1 MNNYGQKLVEQSQ
14 TIIELLEIIT
24 QQNQEIQSLQ
34 ENQTPLH
41 ERKLRTKQE
50 VMDLLKMSES
60 TYKRNIK
67 VGLLIPM
74 KINGF
79 DLYFEED
86 LLKAMEESRRKGR
99 F

>member
-1 MNNYGQKLVEQSQ
+1 MRYKEGIMKDRMNEILY
-14 TIIELLEIIT
+14 LLRDIHRYT
-24 QQNQEIQSLQ
+24 QIFASKQDPVSL
-34 ENQTPLH
+34 EDK
-41 ERKLRTKQE
+41 KLRTKQE

-67 VGLLIPM
+67 AGLLTPM

-86 LLKAMEESRRKGR
+86 LLEAMEESRRKGR
-99 F
+99 Y